1 LGSPIRPISFG
12 FLGFVSLRRVLNLLK
27 LTEFDRI
34 DDPKEVEQDVLEEI
48 DLNLVSYT
56 FSTRGGDQ
64 HIYLNKVYQ
73 FKKKLQLLLVLFEFN
88 GVINTPEMI
97 TVRAL
102 LIYCKTVKR
111 CKTFTIDVLHFRKN
125 HILNL
130 YFLLLYVLFL
140 FYTRKL

>member
-1 LGSPIRPISFG
+1 MGSPIRPISFG

-64 HIYLNKVYQ
+64 HIYLNKVHQ
-73 FKKKLQLLLVLFEFN
+73 FKKKLP
-88 GVINTPEMI
+88 TAACP
-97 TVRAL
+97 
-102 LIYCKTVKR
+102 
-111 CKTFTIDVLHFRKN
+111 FRIQWRYK
-125 HILNL
+125 
-130 YFLLLYVLFL
+130 YS
-140 FYTRKL
+140 RDD